1 VGQDEGFYLPACHK
15 LIVAGKPKTR
25 LNITMKRLTTF
36 TFIFT
41 VSFAT
46 FGQTYEPEILIL
58 SPNEFKFEK
67 SFETELKTKN
77 KEISNR
83 PKNSKQADFTKSE
96 EFKKQ
101 PENVQRITLSEIT
114 FLKNLDFSKQASF
127 IAQQYLSYRFFERFN
142 NLLILPSNEKSDGS
156 MADLKRIADTEKMQY
171 ILNFS
176 RIDLFKKG
184 GISYAKFSIQLY
196 DNASTTFV
204 INSDF
209 EGDWR
214 NPGFEFACADKSLD
228 CTVNNALSK
237 ALNEVIYQI
246 SSNSPTIKRDRELAQ
261 LRFNELITN
270 YYSRPNN
277 KEFLEPI
284 IPQPDSNVVLTN
296 QYQLLIDPTKS
307 KFVAFFIEQIQ
318 AQDFKTLKD
327 NKKDKNVSI
336 ISSKD
341 IKDPG
346 LLNEIPQAYAYIVK
360 GVKYN
365 NKWYY
370 EKSNV
375 TYFEAKSLEDGK
387 QKYFG
392 TLAKWNF
399 FKENSTEFDQGF
411 WETYFFEKVES
422 SVAKKNK
429 EIEEIKSQLDKSS
442 AEDRETYQ
450 EMIDDYYEEDLKNKE
465 YFGLYEIVA
474 NQIRL
479 EKRRLDEQFSESI
492 RLEFL
497 PRFYEGFC
505 KKNNINGYIKLNGK
519 DIQLIF
525 PRDKSVILSPI
536 VLDYGNDKKELNFFV
551 LIPRG
556 AKSFDIFKWNYFKP
570 IKPEYGNMY
579 GQEINEQLN
588 QVTKWNFSFDTLDD
602 KNFWDN
608 FVLLKSATD
617 YKYLSKIN

>member
-1 VGQDEGFYLPACHK
+1 
-15 LIVAGKPKTR
+15 
-25 LNITMKRLTTF
+25 MKRLTTL
-36 TFIFT
+36 TFIIT
-41 VSFAT
+41 ISFVT

-58 SPNEFKFEK
+58 SPNALKFEK
-67 SFETELKTKN
+67 SFEKELKTKN
-77 KEISNR
+77 KDLSNG
-83 PKNSKQADFTKSE
+83 PKNSEQADFTKSE

-101 PENVQRITLSEIT
+101 PENIQRITLSEIK
-114 FLKNLDFSKQASF
+114 FLENLDFSKQASF
-127 IAQQYLSYRFFERFN
+127 IAQQYLSYRFFERFK
-142 NLLILPSNEKSDGS
+142 NLLILPSDKKSDGS
-156 MADLKRIADTEKMQY
+156 IADLKRMADTEKMQY

-176 RIDLFKKG
+176 RIELFKKG
-184 GISYAKFSIQLY
+184 GISHAKLSIQLY
-196 DNASTTFV
+196 DNASNTFL

-237 ALNEVIYQI
+237 ALNEVIYQVA
-246 SSNSPTIKRDRELAQ
+246 SNSPTIKRDRELAQ

-277 KEFLEPI
+277 KEFLESI

-296 QYQLLIDPTKS
+296 QYQLLVDPTKS
-307 KFVAFFIEQIQ
+307 KFVAFFIKQIS

-327 NKKDKNVSI
+327 NKRDKNVNI

-341 IKDPG
+341 IKDTG
-346 LLNEIPQAYAYIVK
+346 LLNEIPQTYAYIVK
-360 GVKYN
+360 GVKHN

-375 TYFEAKSLEDGK
+375 TYFEAKSLEDGR

-392 TLAKWNF
+392 NLTKWKF
-399 FKENSTEFDQGF
+399 FKENSTEFDPDF

-422 SVAKKNK
+422 SVAKKSI
-429 EIEEIKSQLDKSS
+429 EIEEIKSQLVKSS
-442 AEDRETYQ
+442 TEDGETYQ
-450 EMIDDYYEEDLKNKE
+450 KMIDDYYEEDLKNKE

-492 RLEFL
+492 KSEFL
-497 PRFYEGFC
+497 PRFYEGYC
-505 KKNNINGYIKLNGK
+505 KTNNINDYIKLNGK

-525 PRDKSVILSPI
+525 PSDKSVILSPI
-536 VLDYGNDKKELNFFV
+536 VLNYGNDKKELNFFV
-551 LIPRG
+551 LIPSG
-556 AKSFDIFKWNYFKP
+556 EKSFNIFKWNYFKP
-570 IKPEYGNMY
+570 IKAEYGNIY
-579 GQEINEQLN
+579 GQEVNEQLN
-588 QVTKWNFSFDTLDD
+588 QITKWNFSFDTLDD

-608 FVLLKSATD
+608 FVLLKSGTD
-617 YKYLSKIN
+617 YKYLTKVN